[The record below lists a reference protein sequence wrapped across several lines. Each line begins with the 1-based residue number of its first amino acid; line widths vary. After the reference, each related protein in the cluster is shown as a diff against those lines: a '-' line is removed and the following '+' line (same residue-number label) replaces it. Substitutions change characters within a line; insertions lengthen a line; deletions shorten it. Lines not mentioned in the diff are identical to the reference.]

1 MKHIIFLIASLL
13 LLMATACGGKQGQQ
27 KQDEQPKY
35 YYWVYQQ
42 GEHKDA
48 EILFVRM
55 NDVFKGEYIDFD
67 FPKNRVAIMGT
78 IDSEGNVN
86 GVSGV
91 TSDDM
96 ILGLLKG
103 KIIGDKFQAVWLPS
117 PRMSD
122 TQRFREMEMT
132 KKEVSGEMKTDLD
145 NIVFQ
150 AKTPHTE
157 IAYGYSLGEQQRKH
171 IHVGKGLK
179 NGEVEFFLHLVESGI
194 NDIDITIHG
203 FAPQNNNSFRYNE
216 KGYEFEVTVYNGFIT
231 VKTISGDLDGVK
243 ADGVYPAPE
252 MMVIGDEV

>member
-1 MKHIIFLIASLL
+1 MKCINFLTASLV

-27 KQDEQPKY
+27 KQEEQPPRY
-35 YYWVYQQ
+35 YHWVCQQ

-55 NDVFKGEYIDFD
+55 NDVFKGEYIDPA
-67 FPKNRVAIMGT
+67 FPEYRVAIMGT
-78 IDSEGNVN
+78 IDNEGNVN

-91 TSDDM
+91 TSDD
-96 ILGLLKG
+96 GLLGMLSG
-103 KIIGDKFQAVWLPS
+103 KISGDKFQAVWLPT
-117 PRMSD
+117 PEMFD
-122 TQRFREMEMT
+122 THTFREMEMT
-132 KKEVSGEMKTDLD
+132 KKEVSGEMKKDLD

-157 IAYGYSLGEQQRKH
+157 IAYGYSIGEQQRKH
-171 IHVGKGLK
+171 IHVGSGSK

-203 FAPQNNNSFRYNE
+203 FAPLNDNRFRYNE
-216 KGYEFEVTVYNGFIT
+216 KGYEFEVAVYKGFIT

-252 MMVIGDEV
+252 GMVFGV